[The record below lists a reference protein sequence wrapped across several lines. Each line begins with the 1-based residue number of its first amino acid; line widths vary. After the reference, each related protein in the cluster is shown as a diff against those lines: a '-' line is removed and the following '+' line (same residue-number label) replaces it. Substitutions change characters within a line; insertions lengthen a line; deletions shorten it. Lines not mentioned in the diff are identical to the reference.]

1 MCCAY
6 FMSTYLTRTWILSA
20 FSEVVFML
28 HDSLRWRKK
37 RFKQQEWFRGL
48 GPVFEQALC
57 SICWYS
63 SICICFLWAC
73 CDLVMRCTISL
84 HKLWHFT
91 LWCYNHTRGLT
102 LLIWALNVQYY
113 TITVLHYC
121 PVVTTQHC
129 DHILECLPFLLVLGK
144 LGSAGIPALGYFRC
158 SQ

>member
-1 MCCAY
+1 MQTSLHMCCAY

-91 LWCYNHTRGLT
+91 LWCYIHIVRNGSNIAHLSPECP
-102 LLIWALNVQYY
+102 
-113 TITVLHYC
+113 VLHYYSITLL
-121 PVVTTQHC
+121 PSSNYSTLWS
-129 DHILECLPFLLVLGK
+129 HIGVSSFLVGF
-144 LGSAGIPALGYFRC
+144 G
-158 SQ
+158 